1 MPLPIADPTRYDAQL
16 EEKVR
21 LFRTDFAH
29 FDLPS
34 PLVHRSAPLHYRLRA
49 EFRLWHRGER
59 CSYVMFAPE
68 APETPIDID
77 DFPIG
82 ALRINQLMPVLLRH
96 INEQPAL
103 SRRLFQ
109 VEFLTTLGG
118 ETLITLIYHRKLD
131 AAWQEAAQQ
140 LQAQLETGA
149 DGAVGIMGRSRGQKV
164 ILQQDHVTET
174 LEVAGRTLR
183 YQQIEGSF
191 TQPNG
196 GINQQMLNWAH
207 GQTANIGGD
216 LLELYCGNGNFT
228 IALAPNFGRVLA
240 TEIAK
245 SSVRAAQHN
254 LAENGVDNVSLVRM
268 SSEEISTALSG
279 GREFR
284 RLRDVPLHDYQFST
298 LLVDPPRSGL
308 DDGTLALA
316 RRFDNILY
324 ISCNPQTLH
333 ANIAALQSSHRIE
346 SLALFDQFPYT
357 HHLECGVLLRR
368 RAQPD

>member
-1 MPLPIADPTRYDAQL
+1 MPLPSADPARYDAQL

-21 LFRTDFAH
+21 LFCADFAQ
-29 FDLPS
+29 FDPPS
-34 PLVHRSAPLHYRLRA
+34 PQIHRSAPLHYRLRT
-49 EFRLWHRGER
+49 EFRVWHRGEH
-59 CSYVMFAPE
+59 CNYVMFAPE
-68 APETPIDID
+68 APETPIDIH

-82 ALRINQLMPVLLRH
+82 AARINQLMPVLLQH
-96 INEQPAL
+96 INGQPPL

-109 VEFLTTLGG
+109 VEFLTTLGD

-131 AAWQEAAQQ
+131 SAWQQSALELQQQ
-140 LQAQLETGA
+140 LNGTSAGPI
-149 DGAVGIMGRSRGQKV
+149 GIMGRSRGQKIV
-164 ILQQDHVTET
+164 LTQDHVTET
-174 LEVAGRTLR
+174 LNVAGRTLHYR
-183 YQQIEGSF
+183 QIEGSF

-196 GINQQMLNWAH
+196 GINQQMLNWAFE
-207 GQTANIGGD
+207 QTRELGGD

-228 IALAPNFGRVLA
+228 IALAPNFRRVLA

-254 LAENGVDNVSLVRM
+254 LAENGIHTVSLVRM

-284 RLRDVPLHDYQFST
+284 RLRDVPLADYRFST

-308 DDGTLALA
+308 DAGTLELA

-324 ISCNPQTLH
+324 VSCNPQTLH
-333 ANIAALQSSHRIE
+333 ANIAALQSSHRIG

-368 RAQPD
+368 QPG